1 MSRSIACL
9 ADGNVHALIKL
20 DTELYAGSWSRRALD
35 EYAPRK
41 VRVSLSLGVSLS
53 LSFLASI
60 ATPILDEI
68 SLHL

>member
-1 MSRSIACL
+1 MSRSIASL
-9 ADGNVHALIKL
+9 ADGNVHALIEL

-41 VRVSLSLGVSLS
+41 VRVSLSL
-53 LSFLASI
+53 SFLASL

-68 SLHL
+68 SLHF

>member
-41 VRVSLSLGVSLS
+41 VRVSLSLSARLS
-53 LSFLASI
+53 LSFLASL

-68 SLHL
+68 SLHF

>member
-9 ADGNVHALIKL
+9 ADGNVHALIEL

-41 VRVSLSLGVSLS
+41 VRVSLSL
-53 LSFLASI
+53 SFLASL

-68 SLHL
+68 SLHF

>member
-41 VRVSLSLGVSLS
+41 VRVSLSL
-53 LSFLASI
+53 SFLASL
-60 ATPILDEI
+60 ATPILDES
-68 SLHL
+68 SLHF